1 MYKRQAYNPAL
12 LPAGYDENQL
22 VIYHFNNGVWEKL
35 VCKVDPTTNTIEATT
50 PSLSPFMLG
59 VNDVVVKPDVAVS
72 VSTPGSLDV
81 SWPDTFLGWQLQERT
96 NLCTWTT
103 STRPI
108 TNLGGQNNVTVQFA
122 AGAKYFRLLRP

>member
-1 MYKRQAYNPAL
+1 M
-12 LPAGYDENQL
+12 L
-22 VIYHFNNGVWEKL
+22 VT
-35 VCKVDPTTNTIEATT
+35 TTNTIEAIT

-72 VSTPGSLDV
+72 ISTPGSLDV
-81 SWPDTFLGWQLQERT
+81 SWPDTFLGWQLQEST
-96 NLCTWTT
+96 NLSTWTN

-108 TNLGGQNNVTVQFA
+108 TNLGGQNKVTVPFA